1 MEIAADLKPFHL
13 LFILLPEI
21 ELRIQQ
27 KQHLSPAETT
37 KITNNKKVF
46 YREILKTLQKV
57 IQPL

>member
-1 MEIAADLKPFHL
+1 M
-13 LFILLPEI
+13 LFVLFPKIK
-21 ELRIQQ
+21 LRIQQ
-27 KQHLSPAETT
+27 KQHLSPAEIT